1 MRIRVIGAP
10 MDLGADRR
18 GVDIGTSAI
27 RYAEINERLRR
38 LGHSVK
44 DMGNLVIPQPEI
56 QPQGNLKL
64 KYLDPIVGISKELST
79 IVTTIL
85 QEGEFPVILG
95 GDHSISLGSVWG
107 VANVH
112 KNVGVIW
119 VDAHAD
125 FNTDQSTPSGNIH
138 GMILAALAGIGHS
151 SLTTVGGWQPKI
163 HAETIVIVGARDLDR
178 AEQDLLRAHSIHVFT
193 MSEIDRV
200 GISEIMQRAIAIAGQ
215 QNDGIHLSLDMDAL
229 DPK

>member
-79 IVTTIL
+79 IVTPSCKKANFPSFSEVITASRL
-85 QEGEFPVILG
+85 AQCGE
-95 GDHSISLGSVWG
+95 
-107 VANVH
+107 
-112 KNVGVIW
+112 
-119 VDAHAD
+119 
-125 FNTDQSTPSGNIH
+125 
-138 GMILAALAGIGHS
+138 
-151 SLTTVGGWQPKI
+151 
-163 HAETIVIVGARDLDR
+163 
-178 AEQDLLRAHSIHVFT
+178 LRTFT
-193 MSEIDRV
+193 RMWE
-200 GISEIMQRAIAIAGQ
+200 
-215 QNDGIHLSLDMDAL
+215 
-229 DPK
+229 